1 MVESDF
7 NYHDVGLTEFSMKLS
22 DATRRSFL
30 DELAIIIPG
39 LMLFNE
45 LDYKYRN
52 GKTEEI
58 KEEYETLCGGY
69 EGDELMEIY
78 RPLSI
83 SPVCAKRIME

>member
-1 MVESDF
+1 
-7 NYHDVGLTEFSMKLS
+7 
-22 DATRRSFL
+22 
-30 DELAIIIPG
+30 
-39 LMLFNE
+39 MLFNE